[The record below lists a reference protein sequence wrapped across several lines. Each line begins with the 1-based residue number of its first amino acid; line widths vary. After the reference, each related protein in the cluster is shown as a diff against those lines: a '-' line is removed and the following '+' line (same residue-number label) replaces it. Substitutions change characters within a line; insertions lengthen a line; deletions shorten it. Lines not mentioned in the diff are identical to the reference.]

1 MAIVDEVSMIGCI
14 QLDNISKALIKTK
27 CASISI
33 PFGGIDMIFFG
44 DFLYN
49 FQP

>member
-14 QLDNISKALIKTK
+14 QLDNISKALNKTK

-33 PFGGIDMIFFG
+33 PFGDMIFFG